1 MKVSYRREIRH
12 NYLIIDPEELCWDG
26 YESQMLSRNTIEGL
40 LQVQFRQMEEGIRFY
55 YEITSRQPL
64 SRLLAG
70 RNIRAGEIKTLI
82 AGIFRI
88 LERMDRY
95 LLKEEHILL
104 EPEYIYVE
112 PEEFRVWLCLV
123 PGLERDFPEMLGKLL
138 EYLLGC
144 VDRQDQESVV
154 LAYGLYQE
162 TRMENFGVDDILKYL
177 YGSGTGSAAKRKP
190 ALEEEGCAEP
200 KPKPEAS
207 GREAFTDWPGGEAS
221 GWKDFTET
229 SGSGVESFGERPK
242 AWTEDEK
249 IRSGA
254 DGKRVK
260 KKGGGGTGI
269 RSWLRSLFHGKRK
282 KTPEPAS
289 EAWKGMFQEQPEQ
302 VTPGTPG
309 SFSWDLKPE
318 ISMDQMPVTA
328 FGQAA
333 PEDPMTVFLGDV
345 QGRDGTR
352 RLRALDPDVEDIS
365 IDYYPFVIGKQA
377 KLVDYQLKKDTV
389 SRLHLRIDRDGD
401 CYQAQDLNSTNGTY
415 IGGRLLE
422 NNESAPLRIGDEV
435 QIADVRFRFE

>member
-12 NYLIIDPEELCWDG
+12 NYLIIDPEELCWEG

-88 LERMDRY
+88 LERMDSY
-95 LLKEEHILL
+95 LLKEGHILL

-112 PEEFRVWLCLV
+112 PEEFQVWLCLV
-123 PGLERDFPEMLGKLL
+123 PGLERDFPEMFGKLL

-144 VDRQDQESVV
+144 VDHQDQESVV

-177 YGSGTGSAAKRKP
+177 YGSGGGGTARQRRDVG
-190 ALEEEGCAEP
+190 EETDGTEP
-200 KPKPEAS
+200 EQS
-207 GREAFTDWPGGEAS
+207 GRET
-221 GWKDFTET
+221 FTEKP
-229 SGSGVESFGERPK
+229 GWEPF
-242 AWTEDEK
+242 AEK
-249 IRSGA
+249 RMPWA
-254 DGKRVK
+254 EDGKTLPAAG
-260 KKGGGGTGI
+260 KGQQKEKRRRGTGI
-269 RSWLRSLFHGKRK
+269 RSWIRSHFRK
-282 KTPEPAS
+282 EHKKQPEPALES
-289 EAWKGMFQEQPEQ
+289 WQGIFQEQSIQSEHMAQ
-302 VTPGTPG
+302 VRSDAPR
-309 SFSWDLKPE
+309 WDLKPE
-318 ISMDQMPVTA
+318 NSMDQIPVTE

-333 PEDPMTVFLGDV
+333 SEDPATVFLADV

-352 RLRALDPDVEDIS
+352 RLRALDPAAEDIS
-365 IDYYPFVIGKQA
+365 IDYYPFIIGKQA

-401 CYQAQDLNSTNGTY
+401 RYQAQDLNSTNGTC

-422 NNESAPLRIGDEV
+422 NNESVPLQIGDEV
-435 QIADVRFRFE
+435 QIANIRFRFE